1 MKRQL
6 ISWLGSGLIISTS
19 LFPLMARA
27 DSNSVT
33 YLFPALAEI
42 QLTPSQQ
49 TQLEAMSEQTQSQ
62 LENLL
67 TPEQQAQFNNAL
79 SQGNG
84 VRFAVQSLNLSFKE
98 RRQMTNILQRMRSE
112 IDDILTPEQRQQI
125 QQSPQS
131 SNK

>member
-1 MKRQL
+1 
-6 ISWLGSGLIISTS
+6 
-19 LFPLMARA
+19 MARA

-112 IDDILTPEQRQQI
+112 IDDILTAEQRQQI